1 MENKTISIKI
11 SRLAKTLDKITS
23 SKSTIFLL
31 NQILSKYGKI
41 TDLGID
47 RDIHKLNV
55 YILLKGE
62 DIPIKLNIHKYEII
76 KNGLTTSFIIK
87 EANSDRD
94 WVNAIIN
101 NFILGKEFLVPSK
114 IENYINDFLA

>member
-1 MENKTISIKI
+1 
-11 SRLAKTLDKITS
+11 
-23 SKSTIFLL
+23 
-31 NQILSKYGKI
+31 LSKYGKI